1 MVTFIV
7 LSVLLGLSLIAG
19 GIGWYYAL
27 YFRAHLKAIT
37 IVLGGPPK

>member
-1 MVTFIV
+1 MTVIV

-19 GIGWYYAL
+19 GVGWYYAF
-27 YFRAHLKAIT
+27 YFRSALKAIT